1 MDPLSDAVWG
11 EILAHVRAH
20 HPDIARGWFG
30 QLQPG
35 PLAQGQLTVYVADDA
50 QLAYLSEHCTRPFT
64 QAGQAAT
71 GRLISVDFA
80 PGKSP
85 TPRPRAGYN
94 PLLMEEGS
102 LQLSTDY
109 TFENFVVGPC
119 NQLAHASGV
128 AVSDGPGHVYNP
140 LFVHGSVGLGKTHL
154 LQAICQRILER
165 APTSRLLYLT
175 CETFVN
181 QFVEA
186 VEKGALHEFRYRYR
200 HVDLL
205 VIDDIQ
211 FLAGSERTQEE
222 FFHTFNTLYQLHKQ
236 IILSADSPPSDIPSL
251 EERLVSRF
259 NWGLVARIDPPGL
272 ETRMAIIQKKMRMRG
287 MELPD
292 DVVLFI
298 ASRIKANSRELEGAL
313 TRLHGYA
320 AVEGNRPID
329 LKLAQKALG
338 EPVAAGRRTV
348 SVQAIMDVVAHGF
361 GVKLSE
367 LQGRRR
373 NRTIALAR
381 QVCMYLARHLTD
393 LSLAEIGG
401 FFGGRDHTTVLHG
414 YHTITEKRDA
424 DAAFRARLDEI
435 EEAARQA

>member
-11 EILAHVRAH
+11 EILAHVRAG

-35 PLAQGQLTVYVADDA
+35 PLAQGQLMVYVPDDA
-50 QLAYLSEHCTRPFT
+50 QLAYLREHCTRPFT
-64 QAGQAAT
+64 EAGQAAT
-71 GRLISVDFA
+71 GRLISVSFA
-80 PGKSP
+80 PAPP
-85 TPRPRAGYN
+85 TAARSAGRYSRF
-94 PLLMEEGS
+94 LVEEGS
-102 LQLSTDY
+102 LALSDGY

-119 NQLAHASGV
+119 NRLAHASGV
-128 AVSDGPGHVYNP
+128 AVSDSPGHVYNP
-140 LFVHGSVGLGKTHL
+140 LFIHGSVGLGKTHL
-154 LQAICQRILER
+154 LQAICQKILER
-165 APTSRLLYLT
+165 IPTARLLYLT

-181 QFVEA
+181 QFIEA

-287 MELPD
+287 MELPE

-298 ASRIKANSRELEGAL
+298 ASRIKSNSRELEGAL
-313 TRLHGYA
+313 TAIHGHA
-320 AVEGNRPID
+320 AAEGNRPID
-329 LKLAQKALG
+329 LELAQRALG
-338 EPVAAGRRTV
+338 GSVAAERRSV
-348 SVQAIMDVVAHGF
+348 SVQVIMDVVAQRF
-361 GVKLSE
+361 NVKLGE
-367 LQGRRR
+367 LQGRKR

-381 QVCMYLARHLTD
+381 QVCMYLARNLTT

-414 YHTITEKRDA
+414 YNAIAEKRAQDP
-424 DAAFRARLDEI
+424 AFCARLDEI
-435 EEAARQA
+435 EEALKRA